1 MKMQRKS
8 HSSKKENAA
17 SRIHARVKSNTVQI
31 PRRLGGGIRKKNK
44 DPSVQVNS
52 SVKLNGS
59 CHNRFGILYKAGEEE
74 GGRVSYGEF
83 VSIGREECRNLS

>member
-1 MKMQRKS
+1 MRQAVSMQELKVIRFKYRDAS
-8 HSSKKENAA
+8 EGDKE
-17 SRIHARVKSNTVQI
+17 
-31 PRRLGGGIRKKNK
+31 KKNK

-74 GGRVSYGEF
+74 GRRVSYGEF

>member
-1 MKMQRKS
+1 MQELKVIRFKYRDTS
-8 HSSKKENAA
+8 EGDKK
-17 SRIHARVKSNTVQI
+17 
-31 PRRLGGGIRKKNK
+31 KKNK